1 MQTIIADS
9 SQLNCFDT
17 CPVLWYY
24 TYYEGIAKVT
34 PVRSGGDFEEDGEK
48 KERMNYRDMG
58 TVFHKILEVRY
69 KNRLTIR
76 DCVDS
81 TFLGANGV
89 MPVLTPNEE
98 TLIRQ
103 TALLYDAN
111 YAINGDFSIRDP
123 DSVELGF
130 SDEIYNDSNYQ
141 FILEGRI
148 DLAEAYMGGG
158 IEVAVDHKSQ
168 GTAKK
173 LYKKS
178 IQFRNYAMV
187 LNKNMLV
194 INYIRFN
201 KTLGKNTFVRDI
213 ASFTNEDHRVWRLE
227 LINLFLCMADFKEKL
242 DYFKGDNE
250 YINKHLLNK
259 SKRRSQCSGSF
270 GFECEYTSLCDAPN
284 LETLINI
291 KQMNY
296 EDKEPFKP
304 W

>member
-24 TYYEGIAKVT
+24 TYYEGIAKVA
-34 PVRSGGDFEEDGEK
+34 PVRSGGEFEEDGEK

-81 TFLGANGV
+81 TLLGANGV

-98 TLIRQ
+98 TLVRQ

-111 YAINGDFSIRDP
+111 YAIKGDFHVRDP

-130 SDEIYNDSNYQ
+130 SDEIYNDCNYQ

-158 IEVAVDHKSQ
+158 VEVAVDHKSQ

-213 ASFTNEDHRVWRLE
+213 ASFTNEDHRVWREE
-227 LINLFLCMADFKEKL
+227 LINIFKRIAWFREIL
-242 DYFKGDNE
+242 DTFSDKATRN
-250 YINKHLLNK
+250 NTLNGN
-259 SKRRSQCSGSF
+259 KRRSQCSGSF

-291 KQMNY
+291 KQMSY